1 MHLTPFVSDKCLDL
15 TLTHLTMA
23 GGIDRVS

>member
-1 MHLTPFVSDKCLDL
+1 MHLTPFISDDYLDL
-15 TLTHLTMA
+15 TLTHLTMV